1 MRAVLGGLIG
11 IALALVVTGCANG
24 RRASSAEASPNA
36 APSPLAACET
46 RELTLGGADLVI
58 AGNADG
64 TLASVTV
71 VRVANATDRKKALH
85 AVRVA
90 FGPALRDTAVIAHAS
105 KWGLTT
111 WTDRC
116 GRAVA
121 QPAPLRVPA
130 SPRGS
135 PAHG

>member
-24 RRASSAEASPNA
+24 RRASGAEASPNA
-36 APSPLAACET
+36 ASSPLAACET

-58 AGNADG
+58 GGNADG

-71 VRVANATDRKKALH
+71 VKVANAADRKRALRD
-85 AVRVA
+85 VRA
-90 FGPALRDTAVIAHAS
+90 TFGPTVRDTAVIAHAS

-121 QPAPLRVPA
+121 QPAPMRVPA
-130 SPRGS
+130 SPRES
-135 PAHG
+135 PAHE